1 MNYEVGNMDNQ
12 EMQFADPAWQ
22 PSQQRGDAA
31 TPQQSYTPQ
40 PINPDGYEQ
49 VASTYVQPDETYANS
64 AYASGY
70 HAQPQQGKV
79 LRPIQR
85 RRFGPLFWIIGTLII
100 IALMGGGMQWSF
112 GDGGRDF
119 PSMPMSQQQ
128 PFEKMGPVQTF
139 SVGIHPTIVVNDP
152 NDDIHVH
159 SGGDVN
165 TVAVQVTD
173 MGAGAPNIQQGSNGS
188 LIITGANS
196 DRSAH
201 SNIDITVANEAD
213 LVLNTTSGNI
223 DVQGV
228 DGQMQ
233 LTSEDGS
240 ITLTQVALARNSVV
254 KADSGSITFG
264 GSLDPQGTSQF
275 ETGSGTVDV
284 TLPADASYHLHVI
297 SNGGTFNS
305 DFPLNLPLSND
316 NTFNVK
322 TDVGKSPSATLTL
335 TTASG
340 SINLLQ
346 AK

>member
-1 MNYEVGNMDNQ
+1 MDNQ

-31 TPQQSYTPQ
+31 ASQQSYTPQ
-40 PINPDGYEQ
+40 PINRDGYEQ
-49 VASTYVQPDETYANS
+49 VASTYAQPDEAYADS
-64 AYASGY
+64 AYAAGY
-70 HAQPQQGKV
+70 HTQPQQGTM
-79 LRPIQR
+79 LRPTRR
-85 RRFGPLFWIIGTLII
+85 RRFGPLFWIIGILII

-112 GDGGRDF
+112 SDGGRDF
-119 PSMPMSQQQ
+119 TTMPMPQQQ
-128 PFEKMGPVQTF
+128 FFEKMGPVQTF
-139 SVGIHPTIVVNDP
+139 SVGIHPTIIVNDP
-152 NDDIHVH
+152 NSDIHVH
-159 SGGDVN
+159 SGGKVS
-165 TVAVQVTD
+165 TVAVQVTG
-173 MGAGAPNIQQGSNGS
+173 MREGAPNIQQDGNGS

-196 DRSAH
+196 DQSAH
-201 SNIDITVANEAD
+201 TNIDITVANEAD
-213 LVLNTTSGNI
+213 LVLETTSGNI

-240 ITLTQVALARNSVV
+240 ITLTQVALARNSLV
-254 KADSGSITFG
+254 KADSGSITFT

-297 SNGGTFNS
+297 SSGGTFNS
-305 DFPLNLPLSND
+305 DFPLSFSPSNND
-316 NTFNVK
+316 NTIDAK

>member
-40 PINPDGYEQ
+40 PINRDGYEQ

-70 HAQPQQGKV
+70 HAQSQQGTV

-85 RRFGPLFWIIGTLII
+85 RRFGPLFWIIGILII
-100 IALMGGGMQWSF
+100 ISLMGGGMQWRF
-112 GDGGRDF
+112 ADGGRDF
-119 PSMPMSQQQ
+119 TTMPMPQQQ
-128 PFEKMGPVQTF
+128 FFEKMGPVQTF
-139 SVGIHPTIVVNDP
+139 SVGIHPTIVVNNP
-152 NDDIHVH
+152 NGDIHVH
-159 SGGDVN
+159 SGGKVS

-173 MGAGAPNIQQGSNGS
+173 MGAGAPNIQQDSNGS
-188 LIITGANS
+188 LIIQGANS
-196 DRSAH
+196 DQSAH
-201 SNIDITVANEAD
+201 TNIDITVANEAD
-213 LVLNTTSGNI
+213 LVLQTTSGDI

-233 LTSEDGS
+233 LTSGDGS
-240 ITLTQVALARNSVV
+240 ITLTQVALARNSVM
-254 KADSGSITFG
+254 KADSGSITFA

-284 TLPADASYHLHVI
+284 TLPADASYHLHVL
-297 SNGGTFNS
+297 SNGGPFNS
-305 DFPLNLPLSND
+305 DFPLSFSPAN
-316 NTFNVK
+316 NTINAK
-322 TDVGKSPSATLTL
+322 ADVGKSPSATLTL

-340 SINLLQ
+340 SINLRQ
-346 AK
+346 VK